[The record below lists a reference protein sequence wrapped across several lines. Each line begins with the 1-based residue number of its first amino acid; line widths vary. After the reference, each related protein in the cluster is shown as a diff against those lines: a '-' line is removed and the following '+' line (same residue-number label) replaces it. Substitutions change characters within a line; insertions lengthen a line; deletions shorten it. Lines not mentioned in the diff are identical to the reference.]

1 MPRADQFTFTV
12 AGVTFQAW
20 QVIAIIL
27 LIFLLVIVM
36 ASVRRHF
43 LEFTVRGAGMGI
55 LLGFLLA
62 LVIEGLFLIGGRT
75 ILISTLG
82 WKNAPKPIANGLET
96 IRGEFIKV
104 LGESDE
110 KVECVEVNKQ

>member
-1 MPRADQFTFTV
+1 MDRFSFSV
-12 AGVTFQAW
+12 AGVTFKAW

-36 ASVRRHF
+36 ASVRRH
-43 LEFTVRGAGMGI
+43 LMEFTVRGAGMGI
-55 LLGFLLA
+55 LLGFILA
-62 LVIEGLFLIGGRT
+62 LIIEGLLLIGGRT

-82 WKNAPKPIANGLET
+82 WKNPPKPIAKGVDA
-96 IRGEFIKV
+96 IRGEFLKV

-110 KVECVEVNKQ
+110 KVECVEVKQDE

>member
-1 MPRADQFTFTV
+1 MDRFSFSV

-43 LEFTVRGAGMGI
+43 LEFTVRGAGMGV

-62 LVIEGLFLIGGRT
+62 LVIEGLLLVGGRT
-75 ILISTLG
+75 ILITTLG
-82 WKNAPKPIANGLET
+82 WKNPPKPIAKGVDA
-96 IRGEFIKV
+96 IRGEFMKV
-104 LGESDE
+104 LGDTDE
-110 KVECVEVNKQ
+110 KVECVEIKQDE